1 MKPCKTCR
9 KWCFQVLLAH
19 CCQWA
24 IMSLLF
30 LLLVPILSSST
41 VLSPLVWILFFRFFR
56 SLMLCSYQ
64 THSLTQS
71 YFLVWLSSVR
81 FIETLPLKTS
91 SDSSV
96 HSLLVSLVCLDW
108 MFLFNL
114 SFQFWWKYL
123 SMSSS
128 SRALLSMSDDEHI
141 NVKLI

>member
-1 MKPCKTCR
+1 MMFSSITC
-9 KWCFQVLLAH
+9 
-19 CCQWA
+19 
-24 IMSLLF
+24 S
-30 LLLVPILSSST
+30 
-41 VLSPLVWILFFRFFR
+41 VLSMSYHVIIVSTAGTNFVIIYCPKSTCLNIIFRFFR
-56 SLMLCSYQ
+56 SLMLFSYKNEAP
-64 THSLTQS
+64 THSLNQS

-123 SMSSS
+123 SMSSR